1 MTVKNIDSIS
11 TGSLTLDIA
20 LGIGGFPRGR
30 IAEIYGAE
38 GCGKTTIAL
47 ETIAYAQKHGGTAAF
62 IDVEH
67 ALDFQYA
74 KKLGVDVDSLL
85 ISQPDSA
92 EEALSI
98 AEIYC
103 QSGSVDVFVLDSV
116 AALVPQAELDGEMG
130 DAHMGLQPKLMS
142 QALRKMKGPIN
153 ISKTVA
159 LFINQLRQK
168 MGVTFGSPDVTPGGK
183 ALKFYATTR
192 VDMRRISTVKGKGDD
207 SDPVGHRVRAK
218 VIKNKVAPPFRI
230 AEFEMTYSGHG
241 VNKGLEILEVGKK
254 CGIVDQ
260 KGTWFSYGD
269 LRLGNGKE
277 VAAQFLMD
285 NSDMAS
291 EIKDKIL
298 DLKMP
303 HRRNDDADATST
315 EVRDQ

>member
-1 MTVKNIDSIS
+1 
-11 TGSLTLDIA
+11 
-20 LGIGGFPRGR
+20 
-30 IAEIYGAE
+30 
-38 GCGKTTIAL
+38 
-47 ETIAYAQKHGGTAAF
+47 
-62 IDVEH
+62 
-67 ALDFQYA
+67 
-74 KKLGVDVDSLL
+74 
-85 ISQPDSA
+85 
-92 EEALSI
+92 
-98 AEIYC
+98 
-103 QSGSVDVFVLDSV
+103 
-116 AALVPQAELDGEMG
+116 MG